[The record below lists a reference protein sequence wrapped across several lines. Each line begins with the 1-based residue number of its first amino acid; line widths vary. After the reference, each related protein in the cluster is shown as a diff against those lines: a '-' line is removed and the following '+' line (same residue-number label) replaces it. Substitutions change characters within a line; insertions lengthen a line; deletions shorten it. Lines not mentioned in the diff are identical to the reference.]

1 MCVCVYLK
9 IVLDEQ
15 EKQLQSQK
23 TFQEH
28 SLKHS
33 AAALPC
39 EYLREGEEQPRRR
52 FEPRQSS
59 PRSRQDFRFRRG
71 PGAVRGRR
79 SLARSPA
86 RPPGASCRADR
97 RRCDGQANKKQ
108 PRQGRGGGGVRE
120 KTYIV
125 AISHQEISQ
134 QLHSLIKL
142 TLNRPGDSRGGASG
156 DPLRR

>member
-79 SLARSPA
+79 SLARPPA
-86 RPPGASCRADR
+86 RPVPAAGLI
-97 RRCDGQANKKQ
+97 
-108 PRQGRGGGGVRE
+108 GGGATARRTKSSLGRAGGEVVSGRRLILLPSVT
-120 KTYIV
+120 KKSPSNYI
-125 AISHQEISQ
+125 
-134 QLHSLIKL
+134 LL
-142 TLNRPGDSRGGASG
+142 
-156 DPLRR
+156 